1 MAGADV
7 IEAAI
12 GITLLLIVSYVV
24 LGSITTAADTVST
37 ARKDMTL
44 LQEERLGT
52 SIWMADAHYHG
63 TFDVSPN
70 RIDFRVRNNGTQI
83 IHNISQTEIMLM
95 LSPNAPVLYKNGP
108 LTGLGITTWFNNGLW
123 LDTTGSQGEI
133 INPGQWDPGEYLWGQ
148 VWVDPQS
155 NQLEVILSNG
165 VKASTVN
172 IL

>member
-44 LQEERLGT
+44 IQEERLGT
-52 SIWMADAHYHG
+52 SIRIADDHYHG
-63 TFDVSPN
+63 APDN
-70 RIDFRVRNNGTQI
+70 RIDFMVSNNGTQI
-83 IHNISQTEIMLM
+83 IHNINQTEVMLM

-108 LTGLGITTWFNNGLW
+108 GTGLGTTTWYNNGTW
-123 LDTTGSQGEI
+123 LDVTGTHGEI

-148 VWVDPQS
+148 VWVNPNC
-155 NQLEVILSNG
+155 NQLEVVLSNG
-165 VKASTVN
+165 AKASSEN
-172 IL
+172 I